1 MKKTGIILLVFVMH
15 LTSVAQDVPIKRNT
29 IYTEYCGQG
38 FWNSLSFDRLY
49 RTNKKIKT
57 SITAGVTL
65 LPMYKKWN
73 MFIIAVP
80 VSYNWIFGKK
90 NNHLEL
96 GTGLTY
102 FSETSKTQYSD
113 IALIRVTNS
122 YLYFTPKIGYRFQ
135 KQDGGFFFRFT
146 LTPSVGLIDNFGVL
160 KHGQTIYSKG
170 YTYYP
175 PYASGPFAGAGIG
188 WRSITPWAGF
198 SFGYTIK

>member
-1 MKKTGIILLVFVMH
+1 MKKSAIILFIFLVQ
-15 LTSVAQDVPIKRNT
+15 VASFAQETPIKRNT

-49 RTNKKIKT
+49 RIDKKIKT

-65 LPMYKKWN
+65 LPLYKKMN
-73 MFIIAVP
+73 IFVAAIP
-80 VSYNWIFGKK
+80 VSYNWIFGRK

-96 GTGLTY
+96 GAGLTY
-102 FSETSKTQYSD
+102 YSETSKMQYSD

-135 KQDGGFFFRFT
+135 KHDGGFFFRIT
-146 LTPSVGLIDNFGVL
+146 LTPSIGIIDNFGAL
-160 KHGQTIYSKG
+160 KHNGTVYSQG
-170 YTYYP
+170 RRYSP
-175 PYASGPFAGAGIG
+175 PYASGPFSGSGLG
-188 WRSITPWAGF
+188 YGPITPWGGF